1 MLAEFLSDIQE
12 RWYSTQ
18 FGAKERLQFYESAS
32 TLLENGVQLKDA
44 VREVHGI
51 YSDSGKQRHHPIALA
66 SREAFM
72 GVSNGK
78 VLADAM
84 AAWLPSQERALID
97 AGQESGDLISALNDC
112 VRLIEAR
119 GKILS
124 SVAQATFYPGMLW
137 ALLIYLL
144 SVISYKMVP
153 NMARM
158 SDPKTWTGTAAAL
171 YDIATF
177 VTDEGVYALGGC
189 IALLILVF
197 ATLPYYTGR
206 GRVFLDRLPPWS
218 IYRTLQGTTFLLNV
232 AVMLRAGI
240 KPYDSLQRLSRTA
253 NPWLKQRIEATR
265 YGVGL
270 GQNFGQ
276 ALKNAGHEFP
286 DKQAIQFLSVLA
298 SRKGFAE
305 AALRFSDRWLN
316 TSLKQVDAAA
326 GLIRGLSLLLVGAMM
341 ILVLLGTYEMEAIV
355 RAGIAQ

>member
-1 MLAEFLSDIQE
+1 MLADAWNDLQE

-18 FGAKERLQFYESAS
+18 FGAKERLQFYESMA
-32 TLLENGVQLKDA
+32 TLLENGVQLNDA

-51 YSDSGKQRHHPIALA
+51 YSDGGKQKQHPIALA

-78 VLADAM
+78 GLADAM
-84 AAWLPSQERALID
+84 TNWLPSQERALID
-97 AGQESGDLISALNDC
+97 AGEESGDLIGSLNDC

-124 SVAQATFYPGMLW
+124 SVIGATFYPALLW
-137 ALLIYLL
+137 ALLAYLL
-144 SVISYKMVP
+144 GVISYKMVP

-158 SDPKTWTGTAAAL
+158 SDPRSWTGTAALL
-171 YDIATF
+171 YEIANF
-177 VTDEGVYALGGC
+177 VTGQGIYFLVGFIL
-189 IALLILVF
+189 LLILIF
-197 ATLPYYTGR
+197 WSMPYYTGP
-206 GRVFLDRLPPWS
+206 GRVALDRMPPWS

-240 KPYDSLQRLSRTA
+240 KPYDSLQMLSRTA
-253 NPWLKQRIEATR
+253 NPWLKQRVEATR

-286 DKQAIQFLSVLA
+286 DKQAIQFLCVLA

-305 AALRFSDRWLN
+305 AAMRFSSRWLEN
-316 TSLKQVDAAA
+316 SLKQVAVAAS
-326 GLIRGLSLLLVGAMM
+326 LIRNISLLLVGAMM
-341 ILVLLGTYEMEAIV
+341 ILVLLGSYEMEAIV
-355 RAGIAQ
+355 RTGIQK